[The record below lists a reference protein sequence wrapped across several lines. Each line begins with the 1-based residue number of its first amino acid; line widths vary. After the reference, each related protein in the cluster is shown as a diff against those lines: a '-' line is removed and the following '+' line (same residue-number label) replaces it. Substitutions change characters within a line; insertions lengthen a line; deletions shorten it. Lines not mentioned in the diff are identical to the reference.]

1 MPGRFLVRALLLSMC
16 AATLIAA
23 AGCKEDGG
31 VRVKSFKFEGLQGVE
46 AGQLKSVLAT
56 GASSRLPWGEKRYF
70 SREQFE
76 ADIKR
81 IAAFYHD
88 RGYPDA
94 RVSSFDVQLSPD
106 QTSVDITIRIA
117 EGEPV
122 RVQSIEFVGFD
133 ALRPRARQAMESRMA
148 LAPGQPLDRALLQAS
163 REAALDQLKESGYP
177 YAAVRMSEKPGSSA
191 RSRIIVLTANPGVL
205 ARFGPT
211 QISGNSSVENE
222 VILRQLTFRPGQI
235 YRHSR
240 LLESQRRLYALEV
253 FDFANV
259 EARREEGEQPVEIPT
274 RVTVT
279 EGKHRKVNFGV
290 GYGTEERGRVQAAWR
305 HVNFFGGARTVDIL
319 GRYSGL
325 DRGVKASIT
334 QPYVF
339 SPRYSLSVT
348 GQNWHND
355 EPLFKLDNV
364 GGRLTLTR
372 QFIRAGATGFRR
384 SPAMTLSL
392 TYANEW
398 ERCEISPRLLEDLS
412 QRDEV
417 IAIGCDP
424 THGGISSGQ
433 RSAISVD
440 AGRNTTGNVLDP
452 QRGYMAAFHVEQA
465 GTWLQGTYN
474 YYEVTAEGRYYRR
487 VIANT
492 VLALRGRVG
501 SIDPIGRT
509 IEGGESAEEIG
520 VPFHKRYFLG
530 GATNLRGWGRFDVAP
545 LSGFGLPLGGH
556 SFTDFSIELRAPV
569 WGKLGAVLFLDGGNV
584 WTNPWDF
591 NFNDLRFDAGP
602 GLRYNT
608 PIGPIRA
615 DFGYQLNRIPGLLV
629 NGEPEPRR
637 FRFHFS
643 IGQAF

>member
-1 MPGRFLVRALLLSMC
+1 MPGRFFSRALFLSMCLATLLLS
-16 AATLIAA
+16 T
-23 AGCKEDGG
+23 GCREEGG
-31 VRVKSFKFEGLQGVE
+31 VQVKSFKFEGLKGVDS
-46 AGQLKSVLAT
+46 GQLKSILAT

-70 SREQFE
+70 NREQFE

-81 IAAFYHD
+81 ITAFYRD

-94 RVSSFDVQLSPD
+94 RVSSFDVQLSRD
-106 QTSVDITIRIA
+106 QSSVDITIRIS

-122 RVQSIEFVGFD
+122 RVERIEFEGFD
-133 ALRPRARQAMESRMA
+133 VLRPGARQAMERRMA
-148 LAPGQPLDRALLQAS
+148 LSPGQPLDRALLQAS
-163 REAALDQLKESGYP
+163 REAALDQLKETGYP
-177 YAAVRMSEKPGSSA
+177 YASVRMSEQPGSA
-191 RSRIIVLTANPGVL
+191 DRSRVIILDAQPGVL
-205 ARFGPT
+205 AHFGPIE
-211 QISGNSSVENE
+211 ISGNSSVGDD
-222 VILRQLTFRPGQI
+222 VIQRQLTFRPGQV

-253 FDFANV
+253 FEFANV
-259 EARREEGEQPVEIPT
+259 EARREANEQPIEIPT

-279 EGKHRKVNFGV
+279 EGKHRKVNFSV
-290 GYGTEERGRVQAAWR
+290 GYGTEERGRVEADWR

-325 DRGVKASIT
+325 DRGVKVNFT

-339 SPRYSLSVT
+339 SPRYSLNLS

-355 EPLFKLDNV
+355 EPVYKLDNV
-364 GGRLTLTR
+364 GGRITLTR
-372 QFIRAGATGFRR
+372 QFMRGGATGFRR
-384 SPAMTLSL
+384 IPTMTLSL

-398 ERCEISPRLLEDLS
+398 ERCEISPELLIDLS

-417 IAIGCDP
+417 IAVGCDP

-433 RSAISVD
+433 RSSISVD

-452 QRGYMAAFHVEQA
+452 QRGYLAALHVEQA

-474 YYEVTAEGRYYRR
+474 YYEVTGEARLYRR
-487 VIANT
+487 IIGST

-501 SIDPIGRT
+501 SIDPIGHT
-509 IEGGESAEEIG
+509 IESGESAEEIG

-556 SFTDFSIELRAPV
+556 SFTDFSVELRAPI
-569 WGKLGAVLFLDGGNV
+569 WKKLGAVVFLDGGNV

-591 NFNDLRFDAGP
+591 NFNDLRYDVGP

-608 PIGPIRA
+608 PIGPFRF
-615 DFGYQLNRIPGLLV
+615 DFGYQLNPIPGLKV
-629 NGEPEPRR
+629 NGEPEARR
-637 FRFHFS
+637 FRIHFS